1 MIGIIPKR
9 FVEQAIMSH
18 RPTVAVIG
26 AGFSGLLT
34 ALHLTADPDGPT
46 VRLIER
52 SRAFGRGAAYSTANP
67 DHLLNVRV
75 ANMSAYPDDPEHF
88 TRWLAG
94 HEGWSAH
101 GGFVTR
107 GVYGD
112 YLQDLLREA
121 VERTAAGR
129 LLLEGDEVVDVARA
143 GASWRVRLGVGREI
157 EAQAVVLALGV
168 LRPAP
173 PAAAGPDLIE
183 SPRYL
188 ADPWSPKAQLDDT
201 VDEVLLTGTGLTMI
215 DAAVT
220 LWRPGRRF
228 WAISRR
234 GLTPRTHAPV
244 AARPEIEAPRGSP
257 GEVLRA
263 IRAVSGDG
271 RWREAIDD
279 LRPHVRTVWQGWTPA
294 QRASFLRH
302 LRPWWDVH
310 RHRLAPSVSRRVALM
325 MRGRELVV
333 RAGEVVSLT
342 PGRDGVEVLWRPRG
356 GRLTRRLGVG
366 AVVNCAGLLGDLERA
381 REPLLRQLLSRGLI
395 RPDASRLG
403 AEVDAGSRLIGT
415 GGGPQPGLY
424 AVGPLTRGAFWEI
437 TSVPDIR
444 TQAAD
449 VAQAIL
455 AGLKRTEAAA

>member
-1 MIGIIPKR
+1 MA
-9 FVEQAIMSH
+9 Q

-52 SRAFGRGAAYSTANP
+52 SRSFGRGAAYSTGNP

-75 ANMSAYPDDPEHF
+75 ANMSAYPDDPDHF
-88 TRWLAG
+88 TRWLAT
-94 HEGWSAH
+94 HEGWRSH

-121 VERTAAGR
+121 LENTAAGR
-129 LLLEGDEVVDVARA
+129 LLLEQDEAVDLQRV
-143 GASWRVRLGVGREI
+143 GEGWRVRLALGREI
-157 EAQAVVLALGV
+157 DAQAVVLALGV

-173 PAAAGPDLIE
+173 PAVATEALLG
-183 SPRYL
+183 SPRYIG
-188 ADPWSPKAQLDDT
+188 DPWDPAARLPDDA
-201 VDEVLLTGTGLTMI
+201 DDVLLTGSGLTMI

-234 GLTPRTHAPV
+234 GLIPRAHAPV
-244 AARPEIEAPRGSP
+244 AANVPELEAAGSP
-257 GEVLRA
+257 RQVLA
-263 IRAVSGDG
+263 AVRQASGDG
-271 RWREAIDD
+271 QWREAIDA
-279 LRPHVRTVWQGWTPA
+279 LRPQVRGIWESWSQS
-294 QRASFLRH
+294 QRRSFLRH

-310 RHRLAPSVSRRVALM
+310 RHRLAPSVARRVGLLM
-325 MRGRELVV
+325 RSRELVV
-333 RAGEVVSLT
+333 RAGEITSLT
-342 PGRDGVEVLWRPRG
+342 PSRDNVEVTWRPRG
-356 GRLTRRLGVG
+356 GKLTRRLSVA
-366 AVVNCAGLLGDLERA
+366 AVVNCAGLLGDLDRA
-381 REPLLRQLLSRGLI
+381 SEPLLQRLLARGHI
-395 RPDASRLG
+395 RPDPCRLG
-403 AEVDAGSRLIGT
+403 AEVDPASRLIGT
-415 GGGPQPGLY
+415 GGAPEPGLY

-444 TQAAD
+444 TQAAEA
-449 VAQAIL
+449 AQAIL
-455 AGLKRTEAAA
+455 GRLRRAQAA

>member
-1 MIGIIPKR
+1 MGER
-9 FVEQAIMSH
+9 A
-18 RPTVAVIG
+18 TVAVIG

-34 ALHLTADPDGPT
+34 ALHLAADPNGPT

-75 ANMSAYPDDPEHF
+75 ANMSAYPEDPDHF

-94 HEGWSAH
+94 HEGWSSH

-121 VERTAAGR
+121 LETTAPGR
-129 LLLEGDEVVDVARA
+129 LLLEQDEAVDARRS
-143 GASWRVRLGVGREI
+143 GEGWRVRLALGREI
-157 EAQAVVLALGV
+157 EAAAVVLALGV

-173 PAAAGPDLIE
+173 PAAAGEALLN

-188 ADPWSPKAQLDDT
+188 GDPWDPKAQLP
-201 VDEVLLTGTGLTMI
+201 DEAEDVLLLGSGLTMI
-215 DAAVT
+215 DAAVS

-234 GLTPRTHAPV
+234 GLTPRAHAPTALDGPAV
-244 AARPEIEAPRGSP
+244 ELGGSP
-257 GEVLRA
+257 RRMLAAVRA
-263 IRAVSGDG
+263 ASADG
-271 RWREAIDD
+271 RWREAIDS
-279 LRPHVRTVWQGWTPA
+279 LRPHVQETWLSWSQKE
-294 QRASFLRH
+294 RAAFLRH

-310 RHRLAPSVSRRVALM
+310 RHRLAPSVARRIGQLL
-325 MRGRELVV
+325 RGRELVV
-333 RAGEVVSLT
+333 RAGEISGLT
-342 PGRDGVEVLWRPRG
+342 LRENVEVTWRPRG
-356 GRLTRRLGVG
+356 ARVIRRLAVG
-366 AVVNCAGLLGDLERA
+366 AVVNCAGLLGDLEQA
-381 REPLLRQLLSRGLI
+381 SEPLLRRLLERGHI
-395 RPDASRLG
+395 RPDPSRLG
-403 AEVDAGSRLIGT
+403 AEVDVGSRLIGAS
-415 GGGPQPGLY
+415 GQPEAGLY

-444 TQAAD
+444 GQAAGA
-449 VAQAIL
+449 AQAIL
-455 AGLKRTEAAA
+455 SGLRRARAA

>member
-1 MIGIIPKR
+1 M
-9 FVEQAIMSH
+9 EQ

-34 ALHLTADPDGPT
+34 ALHLVADPLGPS

-52 SRAFGRGAAYSTANP
+52 AHSFGRGAAYSTGNP

-88 TRWLAG
+88 TRWLAT
-94 HEGWSAH
+94 HEGWSSH

-112 YLQDLLREA
+112 YLQDLLRQALEN
-121 VERTAAGR
+121 TAAGR
-129 LLLEGDEVVDVARA
+129 LLLEQDEAVDVRPA
-143 GASWRVRLGVGREI
+143 GEGWRVRLALGREI

-173 PAAAGPDLIE
+173 PAVANEALLS
-183 SPRYL
+183 SPRYIG
-188 ADPWSPKAQLDDT
+188 DPWDPAARLEEAADD
-201 VDEVLLTGTGLTMI
+201 VLLTGTGLTMI

-234 GLTPRTHAPV
+234 GLVPRAHAPV
-244 AARPEIEAPRGSP
+244 AANIPELHAAGSP
-257 GEVLRA
+257 REILA
-263 IRAVSGDG
+263 AVREASGDG
-271 RWREAIDD
+271 QWRETIDA
-279 LRPHVRTVWQGWTPA
+279 LRPQVRGIWENWSQA
-294 QRASFLRH
+294 QRSSFLRH

-310 RHRLAPSVSRRVALM
+310 RHRLAPSVARRIGLLM
-325 MRGRELVV
+325 RSRELVV
-333 RAGEVVSLT
+333 RAGEITGLT
-342 PGRDGVEVLWRPRG
+342 PNREGIEVTWRPRG
-356 GRLTRRLGVG
+356 GTLTRRLSVD
-366 AVVNCAGLLGDLERA
+366 AVVNCAGLLGDLDRA
-381 REPLLRQLLSRGLI
+381 QEPLLQRLLARGHI
-395 RPDASRLG
+395 RPDPCRLG
-403 AEVDAGSRLIGT
+403 AEVDPTSRLIGAA
-415 GGGPQPGLY
+415 GASEHGLY

-444 TQAAD
+444 TQAAEA
-449 VAQAIL
+449 AQAIL
-455 AGLKRTEAAA
+455 SGLRRSKAA

>member
-1 MIGIIPKR
+1 MA
-9 FVEQAIMSH
+9 Q

-34 ALHLTADPDGPT
+34 ALHLTADPNGPT

-52 SRAFGRGAAYSTANP
+52 SRSFGRGAAYSTGNP

-88 TRWLAG
+88 TRWLAT
-94 HEGWSAH
+94 HEGWRSH

-121 VERTAAGR
+121 LENTAAGR
-129 LLLEGDEVVDVARA
+129 LLLEQDEAVDLQRA
-143 GASWRVRLGVGREI
+143 GEGWRVRLALGREI
-157 EAQAVVLALGV
+157 DAQAVVLALGV

-173 PAAAGPDLIE
+173 PAVATEALLG
-183 SPRYL
+183 SPRYIG
-188 ADPWSPKAQLDDT
+188 DPWDLAARLPDDA
-201 VDEVLLTGTGLTMI
+201 DDVLLTGSGLTMI

-234 GLTPRTHAPV
+234 GLIPRAHAPV
-244 AARPEIEAPRGSP
+244 AANVPELEAAGSP
-257 GEVLRA
+257 RQVLATVREA
-263 IRAVSGDG
+263 SGDG
-271 RWREAIDD
+271 QWREAIDA
-279 LRPHVRTVWQGWTPA
+279 LRPQVRGIWESWSQA
-294 QRASFLRH
+294 QRRSFLRH

-310 RHRLAPSVSRRVALM
+310 RHRLAPSVARRVGLLM
-325 MRGRELVV
+325 RSRELVV
-333 RAGEVVSLT
+333 RAGEITSLT
-342 PGRDGVEVLWRPRG
+342 PSRDNVEVTWRPRG
-356 GRLTRRLGVG
+356 AKLTRRLSVA
-366 AVVNCAGLLGDLERA
+366 AVVNCAGLLGDLDRA
-381 REPLLRQLLSRGLI
+381 SEPLLQRLLARGHI
-395 RPDASRLG
+395 RPDPCRLG
-403 AEVDAGSRLIGT
+403 AEVDPASRLIGT
-415 GGGPQPGLY
+415 GGAPEPGLY

-444 TQAAD
+444 TQAAEA
-449 VAQAIL
+449 AQAIL
-455 AGLKRTEAAA
+455 GRLRRAQAA

>member
-1 MIGIIPKR
+1 MAG
-9 FVEQAIMSH
+9 

-34 ALHLTADPDGPT
+34 ALHLAADPEGPT

-75 ANMSAYPDDPEHF
+75 ANMSAYPDDPDHF
-88 TRWLAG
+88 TRWLAR
-94 HEGWSAH
+94 HEGWSSH

-121 VERTAAGR
+121 LETTPPGR
-129 LLLEGDEVVDVARA
+129 LLLEQDEAVDVQRS
-143 GASWRVRLGVGREI
+143 GEGWRVRLALGREI
-157 EAQAVVLALGV
+157 EASAVVLALGV

-173 PAAAGPDLIE
+173 PAAAGEALLK
-183 SPRYL
+183 SGRYL
-188 ADPWSPKAQLDDT
+188 ADPWDPKAKLDDE
-201 VDEVLLTGTGLTMI
+201 VEDVLLLGTGLTMI
-215 DAAVT
+215 DAAVS

-234 GLTPRTHAPV
+234 GLIPRPHAPTALNGPAV
-244 AARPEIEAPRGSP
+244 ELGGSP
-257 GEVLRA
+257 RRMLRA
-263 IRAVSGDG
+263 VRAAAGDG
-271 RWREAIDD
+271 QWREAIDS
-279 LRPHVRTVWQGWTPA
+279 LRPHVQAIWLGWSQA
-294 QRASFLRH
+294 QRQAFLRH

-310 RHRLAPSVSRRVALM
+310 RHRLSPSVARRIGLL

-333 RAGEVVSLT
+333 RAGEVTGLSVT
-342 PGRDGVEVLWRPRG
+342 RENVEVTWRPRG
-356 GRLTRRLGVG
+356 ARVLRRLSVG
-366 AVVNCAGLLGDLERA
+366 AVVNCAGLLGDLEQA
-381 REPLLRQLLSRGLI
+381 SEPLLRKLLARGHI
-395 RPDASRLG
+395 RPDPCRLG
-403 AEVDAGSRLIGT
+403 AEVDTGSRLVGAA
-415 GGGPQPGLY
+415 GQPETGLY

-444 TQAAD
+444 SQAAGA
-449 VAQAIL
+449 AQAIL
-455 AGLKRTEAAA
+455 SGLRRSAAA

>member
-1 MIGIIPKR
+1 MA
-9 FVEQAIMSH
+9 Q

-34 ALHLTADPDGPT
+34 ALHLTADPNGPT

-52 SRAFGRGAAYSTANP
+52 SRSFGRGAAYSTGNP

-88 TRWLAG
+88 TRWLAT
-94 HEGWSAH
+94 HEGWRSH

-121 VERTAAGR
+121 LENTAAGR
-129 LLLEGDEVVDVARA
+129 LLLEQDEAVDLQRA
-143 GASWRVRLGVGREI
+143 GEGWRVRLALGREI
-157 EAQAVVLALGV
+157 DAQAVVLALGV

-173 PAAAGPDLIE
+173 PAVATEALLG
-183 SPRYL
+183 SPRYIG
-188 ADPWSPKAQLDDT
+188 DPWDLAARLPDDA
-201 VDEVLLTGTGLTMI
+201 DDVLLTGSGLTMI

-234 GLTPRTHAPV
+234 GLIPRAHAPV
-244 AARPEIEAPRGSP
+244 AANVPELEAAGSP
-257 GEVLRA
+257 RQVLA
-263 IRAVSGDG
+263 AVREASGDG
-271 RWREAIDD
+271 QWREAIDA
-279 LRPHVRTVWQGWTPA
+279 LRPQVRGIWESWSQA
-294 QRASFLRH
+294 QRRSFLRH

-310 RHRLAPSVSRRVALM
+310 RHRLAPSVARRVGLLM
-325 MRGRELVV
+325 RSRELVV
-333 RAGEVVSLT
+333 RAGEINSLT
-342 PGRDGVEVLWRPRG
+342 PSRDNVEVTWRPRG
-356 GRLTRRLGVG
+356 GKLTRRLSVA
-366 AVVNCAGLLGDLERA
+366 AVVNCAGLLGDLDRA
-381 REPLLRQLLSRGLI
+381 SEPLLQRLLARGHI
-395 RPDASRLG
+395 RPDPCRLG
-403 AEVDAGSRLIGT
+403 AEVDPASRLIGT
-415 GGGPQPGLY
+415 GGAPEPGLY

-444 TQAAD
+444 TQAAEA
-449 VAQAIL
+449 AQAIL
-455 AGLKRTEAAA
+455 GRLRRAQAA